1 MITLIA
7 SARSEKVV
15 KYLDEGDL
23 WGHLHLI
30 DPKFE
35 DMDRDDAI
43 KYIEKQGYHQEDVDE
58 AFRQSGLVR

>member
-15 KYLDEGDL
+15 EYLDEGDL
-23 WGHLHLI
+23 WGYLHLI

-35 DMDRDDAI
+35 DMDRDSAI
-43 KYIEKQGYHQEDVDE
+43 KYIEKKGYHQEDVEE